1 MNIVNYINDKN
12 EYVNSLINESKKD
25 LFMIDKLLELKRSSD
40 LPTYIKVQNKLNKE
54 QIGGA
59 AKLEIKRY
67 SFDTFTLDK
76 TELIIARG
84 KTLGMTAPSNF
95 KFTPQD
101 VDKFKLYIDSAKQ
114 NNQPKKADELINVL
128 ITYSDGST
136 VENIEILEPLTDNK
150 KVEEILPTQL
160 KSNEDLRLKLFTSII
175 YLESQQ
181 KYVDKFNILVKKVTD
196 ISSNLIQIKEKLKIK
211 RDTSLSSFTTDYNK
225 KLGEYLTQFE
235 QTLGKNATEYNSMV
249 KQLDELDNIAKQ
261 IESSIAPAK

>member
-67 SFDTFTLDK
+67 SFDTFTLTKDQLSF
-76 TELIIARG
+76 TIG
-84 KTLGMTAPSNF
+84 KKLEITTPVNF

-101 VDKFKLYIDSAKQ
+101 VDKFKLYIDPAT
-114 NNQPKKADELINVL
+114 NQPKKADELINVL

-136 VENIEILEPLTDNK
+136 VENIEILGPLTGNK

-160 KSNEDLRLKLFTSII
+160 KSNEELRLKLFTSII

-181 KYVDKFNILVKKVTD
+181 KYVEKFNTLVTKVTAVSD
-196 ISSNLIQIKEKLKIK
+196 NLIQIKENLKTK
-211 RDTSLSSFTTDYNK
+211 HATSLSSFTADYNK

-235 QTLGKNATEYNSMV
+235 KTLGKNATEYNSMV
-249 KQLDELDNIAKQ
+249 KQLDELDNIAKH
-261 IESSIAPAK
+261 IDLSIAPK